1 MQLNDSI
8 EEKNHSF
15 TQAGSRE
22 KNQLLQFLWT
32 PSARG
37 KHIEGEKATFL
48 VSILCRRVWNNA
60 FKLKRKRKILI
71 S

>member
-8 EEKNHSF
+8 EEKNHFF

-32 PSARG
+32 PSARD
-37 KHIEGEKATFL
+37 KYIEGEKATFL
-48 VSILCRRVWNNA
+48 VSILCGRVWNNA
-60 FKLKRKRKILI
+60 FKLFVSHL
-71 S
+71 